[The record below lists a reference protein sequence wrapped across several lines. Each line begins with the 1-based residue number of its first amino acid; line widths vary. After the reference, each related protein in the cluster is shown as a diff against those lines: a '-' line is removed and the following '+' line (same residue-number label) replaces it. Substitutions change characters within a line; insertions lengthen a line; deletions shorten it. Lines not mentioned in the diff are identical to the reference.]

1 MGEDEDVYDG
11 MTVMWVVMMMSVVM
25 VLGGDDDSEDDV
37 GDSVVDSHVG
47 GDDDFKVQLDL
58 LMEFV

>member
-47 GDDDFKVQLDL
+47 GWR
-58 LMEFV
+58 